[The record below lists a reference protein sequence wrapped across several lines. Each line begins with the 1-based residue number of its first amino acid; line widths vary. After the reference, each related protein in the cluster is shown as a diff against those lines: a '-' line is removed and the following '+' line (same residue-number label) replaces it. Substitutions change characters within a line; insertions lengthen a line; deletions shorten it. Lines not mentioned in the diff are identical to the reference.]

1 MLLSS
6 SQYPSPCHCGNPH
19 PVLGGAV
26 VVVGEAV
33 VIGGLGAAVVV
44 EGGEGA
50 AVVVGL
56 GAAVVVEGGEGAA
69 VVVGLGAAVVGA
81 TAHDPDDPYPTRKT
95 QFDTNLKNQKR
106 LQIL

>member
-1 MLLSS
+1 MLSS

-33 VIGGLGAAVVV
+33 VVVV

-69 VVVGLGAAVVGA
+69 VVGA

-95 QFDTNLKNQKR
+95 QFDTNLKN
-106 LQIL
+106 

>member
-33 VIGGLGAAVVV
+33 VVVGGLGAAVVV
-44 EGGEGA
+44 EGGE
-50 AVVVGL
+50 
-56 GAAVVVEGGEGAA
+56 
-69 VVVGLGAAVVGA
+69 GAAVVGA

-95 QFDTNLKNQKR
+95 QFDTNLKN
-106 LQIL
+106 

>member
-33 VIGGLGAAVVV
+33 VVVGGLGAAVVV

-50 AVVVGL
+50 V
-56 GAAVVVEGGEGAA
+56 
-69 VVVGLGAAVVGA
+69 VVGA

>member
-1 MLLSS
+1 MLSS

-26 VVVGEAV
+26 VVVV
-33 VIGGLGAAVVV
+33 GGLGAAVVV

-69 VVVGLGAAVVGA
+69 VVGA

-95 QFDTNLKNQKR
+95 QFDTNLKN
-106 LQIL
+106 

>member
-33 VIGGLGAAVVV
+33 VVVGGLGAAVVV

-69 VVVGLGAAVVGA
+69 VVGA

-95 QFDTNLKNQKR
+95 QFDANLKN
-106 LQIL
+106 

>member
-33 VIGGLGAAVVV
+33 VGGLVAAVVV
-44 EGGEGA
+44 EGGE
-50 AVVVGL
+50 
-56 GAAVVVEGGEGAA
+56 
-69 VVVGLGAAVVGA
+69 GAAVVGA

-95 QFDTNLKNQKR
+95 QFDTNLKN
-106 LQIL
+106 

>member
-33 VIGGLGAAVVV
+33 VVAGGLGAAVVV
-44 EGGEGA
+44 EGGE
-50 AVVVGL
+50 
-56 GAAVVVEGGEGAA
+56 
-69 VVVGLGAAVVGA
+69 GAAVVGA

>member
-1 MLLSS
+1 MLSS

-33 VIGGLGAAVVV
+33 VVVGGLGAAVVV

-50 AVVVGL
+50 AD
-56 GAAVVVEGGEGAA
+56 
-69 VVVGLGAAVVGA
+69 VVGLGAAVVGA

-95 QFDTNLKNQKR
+95 QFDTNLKN
-106 LQIL
+106 

>member
-1 MLLSS
+1 MLSS

-26 VVVGEAV
+26 VVVG
-33 VIGGLGAAVVV
+33 GLVAAVVV

-69 VVVGLGAAVVGA
+69 VVGA

-95 QFDTNLKNQKR
+95 QFDTNLKN
-106 LQIL
+106 

>member
-1 MLLSS
+1 MYAASGIGVSPSS
-6 SQYPSPCHCGNPH
+6 S
-19 PVLGGAV
+19 
-26 VVVGEAV
+26 
-33 VIGGLGAAVVV
+33 GAAVVV

-69 VVVGLGAAVVGA
+69 VVGA

-95 QFDTNLKNQKR
+95 QFDTNLKN
-106 LQIL
+106 

>member
-1 MLLSS
+1 MLSS

-33 VIGGLGAAVVV
+33 VVV

-69 VVVGLGAAVVGA
+69 VVGA
-81 TAHDPDDPYPTRKT
+81 TAHDPDDPYPTRKA
-95 QFDTNLKNQKR
+95 QFDTNLKN
-106 LQIL
+106 

>member
-1 MLLSS
+1 MLSS

-33 VIGGLGAAVVV
+33 VVGGLVAAVVV

-69 VVVGLGAAVVGA
+69 VVGA

-95 QFDTNLKNQKR
+95 QFDTNLKN
-106 LQIL
+106 

>member
-1 MLLSS
+1 MLSS

-26 VVVGEAV
+26 VVVVGEAV
-33 VIGGLGAAVVV
+33 VGGLVAAVVV

-69 VVVGLGAAVVGA
+69 VVGA

-95 QFDTNLKNQKR
+95 QFDTNLKN
-106 LQIL
+106 